1 MRLAAALLVL
11 ALLPATAL
19 ARSPGYGSSDG
30 GYYQSTDGSMVHG
43 PTRTREAA
51 DGRVTADCRDG
62 TFSYSHHHQGTCSG
76 HGGVAKWE

>member
-19 ARSPGYGSSDG
+19 ARGPGYGSPDG
-30 GYYQSTDGSMVHG
+30 GYYQATDGSMEHG
-43 PTRTREAA
+43 PTHTRETA

-76 HGGVAKWE
+76 HGGVEKWE